1 MNQPTLWGEIGGK
14 TGNDHPQTSYEAGRK
29 VRAGTQKTPNT
40 TAYCMHTGT
49 A

>member
-29 VRAGTQKTPNT
+29 VRAGTQKHQYY
-40 TAYCMHTGT
+40 AYCTHTET